1 MKEKSYCSVQQY
13 QNRKKSW
20 NFAIGSFVARSETS
34 AKINNKLSKLRK
46 MENLNRVE
54 LRGVVGNVK
63 VQTVS
68 DNRVYRF
75 TLATSRAY
83 KDKNGTAVIETTWHQ
98 VVAWENDNMPDLSQ
112 IEKGSKLYVSGR
124 IRNQKYLNSEDV
136 EKQVVEVVANRVVF
150 VESQEPLAY
159 EM

>member
-1 MKEKSYCSVQQY
+1 M
-13 QNRKKSW
+13 
-20 NFAIGSFVARSETS
+20 
-34 AKINNKLSKLRK
+34 
-46 MENLNRVE
+46 
-54 LRGVVGNVK
+54 
-63 VQTVS
+63 S

-112 IEKGSKLYVSGR
+112 IDKGSKLYVSGR

>member
-1 MKEKSYCSVQQY
+1 M
-13 QNRKKSW
+13 
-20 NFAIGSFVARSETS
+20 
-34 AKINNKLSKLRK
+34 
-46 MENLNRVE
+46 
-54 LRGVVGNVK
+54 
-63 VQTVS
+63 S
-68 DNRVYRF
+68 DNKVYRF

>member
-1 MKEKSYCSVQQY
+1 M
-13 QNRKKSW
+13 
-20 NFAIGSFVARSETS
+20 
-34 AKINNKLSKLRK
+34 
-46 MENLNRVE
+46 
-54 LRGVVGNVK
+54 
-63 VQTVS
+63 S

-98 VVAWENDNMPDLSQ
+98 VVDWENDNMPDLSQ

>member
-1 MKEKSYCSVQQY
+1 M
-13 QNRKKSW
+13 
-20 NFAIGSFVARSETS
+20 
-34 AKINNKLSKLRK
+34 
-46 MENLNRVE
+46 
-54 LRGVVGNVK
+54 
-63 VQTVS
+63 S
-68 DNRVYRF
+68 DNKVYRF

-112 IEKGSKLYVSGR
+112 IDKGSKLYVSGR

>member
-1 MKEKSYCSVQQY
+1 M
-13 QNRKKSW
+13 
-20 NFAIGSFVARSETS
+20 ARSETS

-98 VVAWENDNMPDLSQ
+98 VVAWEYDNMPDLSQ

>member
-1 MKEKSYCSVQQY
+1 M
-13 QNRKKSW
+13 
-20 NFAIGSFVARSETS
+20 
-34 AKINNKLSKLRK
+34 
-46 MENLNRVE
+46 
-54 LRGVVGNVK
+54 
-63 VQTVS
+63 S

>member
-1 MKEKSYCSVQQY
+1 
-13 QNRKKSW
+13 
-20 NFAIGSFVARSETS
+20 
-34 AKINNKLSKLRK
+34 

-75 TLATSRAY
+75 TFATARAY

>member
-1 MKEKSYCSVQQY
+1 
-13 QNRKKSW
+13 
-20 NFAIGSFVARSETS
+20 
-34 AKINNKLSKLRK
+34 

-124 IRNQKYLNSEDV
+124 IRYQKYLNSEDV